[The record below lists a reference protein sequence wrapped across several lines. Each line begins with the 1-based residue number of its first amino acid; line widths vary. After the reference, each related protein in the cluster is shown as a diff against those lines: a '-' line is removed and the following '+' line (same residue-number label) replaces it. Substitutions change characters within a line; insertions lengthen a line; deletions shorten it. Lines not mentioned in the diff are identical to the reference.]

1 MKKSYLLI
9 SIMIVVI
16 IGLSGCWMKK
26 TVETMSEQP
35 NQSVNKPVPE
45 QEPEVKNPV
54 FPQTEE
60 RPVAVMIDNEGVAR
74 SRQSGMH
81 KAYAVY
87 EMVAEGG
94 ETRFMAFFKGVNPE
108 VIGPVRSSR
117 HYFLHYALEH
127 DPIYVHFGWS
137 PLAERGIATLNV
149 NNINGI
155 RGVDEEIFWR
165 NPDKRG
171 DWQNAFTSMERIKS
185 MIERKKYRDKTN
197 VSVFK
202 YSTDQLELTDG
213 KQAHNIKIPY
223 SYYRTVNYQYDQ
235 PSRIYKRFQGEKP
248 HTDAVSKVQYS
259 AKNIII
265 AFVRNYLLN
274 DGTKTGRQQMDTVGS
289 GKGYYITNGKYTE
302 ITWKKSGKTAKTEFK
317 DKNGSEITLNNGQT
331 WIQIVP
337 VGADVSIK

>member
-1 MKKSYLLI
+1 MKKSRLLI
-9 SIMIVVI
+9 TIMIVSI
-16 IGLSGCWMKK
+16 IALSGCWVKN
-26 TVETMSEQP
+26 TVETMNEQQNQDMNEPVSEQDA
-35 NQSVNKPVPE
+35 
-45 QEPEVKNPV
+45 EVKNPI

-74 SRQSGMH
+74 SRHSGMD

-94 ETRFMAFFKGVNPE
+94 ETRFMALFKGVNPE

-137 PLAERGIATLNV
+137 PLAERAIGDLNV

-155 RGVDEEIFWR
+155 KGLDGGIFWR

-171 DWQNAFTSMERIKS
+171 DWHNAFTSMEKIKS
-185 MIERKKYRDKTN
+185 MMDEKNYRDKTN
-197 VSVFK
+197 VTVFK
-202 YSTDQLELTDG
+202 YNASELELTDG

-223 SYYRTVNYQYDQ
+223 SYYRTANYRYDQ
-235 PSRIYKRFQGEKP
+235 SSGTYKRFQGENP
-248 HTDAVSKVQYS
+248 HTDAVSKAQYS

-265 AFVRNYLLN
+265 AFVKNYPLN
-274 DGTKTGRQQMDTVGS
+274 DGTTAGRQQMDTVGS

-302 ITWKKSGKTAKTEFK
+302 ITWNKSAKTAKTEFRYE
-317 DKNGSEITLNNGQT
+317 NGSEITLNNGQT

-337 VGADVSIK
+337 VRADVSIK